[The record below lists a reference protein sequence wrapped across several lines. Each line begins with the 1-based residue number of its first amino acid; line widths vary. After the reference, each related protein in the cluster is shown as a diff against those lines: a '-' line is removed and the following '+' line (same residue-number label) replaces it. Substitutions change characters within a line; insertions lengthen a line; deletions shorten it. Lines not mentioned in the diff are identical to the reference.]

1 MRLAKTKRLV
11 LIIASA
17 VFTSL
22 VTSVE
27 ISQAQEVVK
36 ARFVW
41 DFTPASGAVYF
52 NICTDPFF
60 NINERTGGCA
70 DINVANENVTQ
81 NRDRTK
87 LVSDR
92 LKSGESYKA
101 CLVADN
107 TFSNRQG
114 RWIQCFDFVA
124 SNNQTFRFSMNRMKN
139 VGSP

>member
-1 MRLAKTKRLV
+1 MRLAKTKRLA

-22 VTSVE
+22 VNSVE
-27 ISQAQEVVK
+27 VSQAQEVVR

-52 NICTDPFF
+52 NICTDPSF
-60 NINERTGGCA
+60 NINESTGGCA

-81 NRDRTK
+81 NRARTK
-87 LVSDR
+87 LVSDG
-92 LKSGESYKA
+92 LKSGVSYKA

-107 TFSNRQG
+107 TFSNREG
-114 RWIQCFDFVA
+114 RWIQCVDFVA
-124 SNNQTFRFSMNRMKN
+124 SNNRTIRFSMNSMRN